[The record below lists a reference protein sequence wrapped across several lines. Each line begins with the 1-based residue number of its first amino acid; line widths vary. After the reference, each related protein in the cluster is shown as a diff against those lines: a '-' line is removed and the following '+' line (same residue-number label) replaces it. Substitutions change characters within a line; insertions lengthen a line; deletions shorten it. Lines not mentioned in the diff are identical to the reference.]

1 MTVSPVNAIE
11 YIPDSGVLE
20 KVYLVIGMRKKV
32 VTRALS
38 SFADGSFFIGGNMI
52 RIENLTKSYRN
63 ENNRLLALNDVSAT
77 IKDGEFLGII
87 GSSGAGKST
96 LIRQLSLIERPDK
109 GTIWLDDVDL
119 FKLNGQDLLRMRRQ
133 LGIVFQGYHLLE
145 QKNVF
150 ENIAFPLKLVNMNKD
165 EIKKRVEELISLV
178 GLNEKALA
186 YPIQLSGGQKQRV
199 AIARA
204 LASSPSLLLCDEPT
218 SALDV
223 ITTKSILDLL
233 VEIHRKTNVT
243 IVIIT
248 HELSVVKAVCKR
260 VIVMNE
266 GSFVEDGSV
275 SEVFVSPKHEM
286 TKLLL
291 SYQEGPL

>member
-1 MTVSPVNAIE
+1 
-11 YIPDSGVLE
+11 
-20 KVYLVIGMRKKV
+20 
-32 VTRALS
+32 
-38 SFADGSFFIGGNMI
+38 MI
-52 RIENLTKSYRN
+52 KIENLTKTYKNDRG
-63 ENNRLLALNDVSAT
+63 RLVALDNVSAS
-77 IKDGEFLGII
+77 IEQGEFLGII

-96 LIRQLSLIERPDK
+96 LIRHLSLIEKPDN

-119 FKLNGQDLLRMRRQ
+119 FKLKGRDLLRMRRQ

-150 ENIAFPLKLVNMNKD
+150 ENIAFPLQLVNTDKAKMK
-165 EIKKRVEELISLV
+165 ERVEELIALV
-178 GLNEKALA
+178 GLNGKANA
-186 YPIQLSGGQKQRV
+186 FPAQLSGGQKQRV

-204 LASSPSLLLCDEPT
+204 LACSPSLLLCDEPT

-223 ITTKSILDLL
+223 VTTKSILDLL

-248 HELSVVKAVCKR
+248 HEISVVKAVCQR

-266 GSFVEDGSV
+266 GTFVEDGAV
-275 SEVFVSPKHEM
+275 KQIFTSPQHDM

-291 SYQEGPL
+291 SYQEGNI

>member
-1 MTVSPVNAIE
+1 
-11 YIPDSGVLE
+11 
-20 KVYLVIGMRKKV
+20 
-32 VTRALS
+32 
-38 SFADGSFFIGGNMI
+38 MI
-52 RIENLTKSYRN
+52 RIENLTKSFKN
-63 ENNRLLALNDVSAT
+63 ENSRLVALNNVSAA
-77 IKDGEFLGII
+77 IGKGELLGII

-96 LIRQLSLIERPDK
+96 LIRQLSLIEQPDS

-119 FKLNGQDLLRMRRQ
+119 FKLKGRDLLRMRRQ

-145 QKNVF
+145 QKNVYD
-150 ENIAFPLKLVNMNKD
+150 NIAFPLQLVKMDKA

-178 GLNEKALA
+178 GLNGKAQA
-186 YPIQLSGGQKQRV
+186 YPVQLSGGQKQRV

-204 LASSPSLLLCDEPT
+204 LASSPTLLLCDEPT

-223 ITTKSILDLL
+223 VTTKSILDLL
-233 VEIHRKTNVT
+233 VEIHRKTQVT

-248 HELSVVKAVCKR
+248 HELSVVKAVCQR

-275 SEVFVSPKHEM
+275 KQVFASPKHEM

-291 SYQEGPL
+291 SYQEGQI

>member
-1 MTVSPVNAIE
+1 M
-11 YIPDSGVLE
+11 GVFLLE
-20 KVYLVIGMRKKV
+20 G
-32 VTRALS
+32 T
-38 SFADGSFFIGGNMI
+38 MI
-52 RIENLTKSYRN
+52 RIENLTKSYKS
-63 ENNRLLALNDVSAT
+63 ENSRLVALNNVSAE
-77 IKDGEFLGII
+77 IGNGEFLGII

-96 LIRQLSLIERPDK
+96 LIRHLSLIERPDG
-109 GTIWLDDVDL
+109 GTIWLEDVDL

-133 LGIVFQGYHLLE
+133 LGIVFQGYHLLQ

-150 ENIAFPLKLVNMNKD
+150 ENIAFPLQLVDMDKTV
-165 EIKKRVEELISLV
+165 IRQRVEELISLV
-178 GLNEKALA
+178 GLNGKALA
-186 YPIQLSGGQKQRV
+186 YPAQLSGGQKQRV

-223 ITTKSILDLL
+223 VTTKSILDLL
-233 VEIHRKTNVT
+233 VEIHRKTKVT

-248 HELSVVKAVCKR
+248 HELFVVKAVCQR

-266 GSFVEDGSV
+266 GEFVEDGSV
-275 SEVFVSPKHEM
+275 YEVFASPKHEM

-291 SYQEGPL
+291 SYQEGQK

>member
-1 MTVSPVNAIE
+1 
-11 YIPDSGVLE
+11 
-20 KVYLVIGMRKKV
+20 
-32 VTRALS
+32 
-38 SFADGSFFIGGNMI
+38 MI
-52 RIENLTKSYRN
+52 RIENLTKTYKN
-63 ENNRLLALNDVSAT
+63 DQVRLVALNNVSAS
-77 IKDGEFLGII
+77 IEQGEFLGII

-96 LIRQLSLIERPDK
+96 LIRHLSLIDIPDD

-119 FKLNGQDLLRMRRQ
+119 FKLKGRDLLRMRRQ
-133 LGIVFQGYHLLE
+133 LGIVFQGYHLLQ

-150 ENIAFPLKLVNMNKD
+150 DNIAFPLQLVSTDKEKLKA
-165 EIKKRVEELISLV
+165 RVEELISLV
-178 GLNEKALA
+178 GLSGKAHA
-186 YPIQLSGGQKQRV
+186 FPAQLSGGQKQRV

-223 ITTKSILDLL
+223 VTTKSILDLL

-248 HELSVVKAVCKR
+248 HEISVIKAVCQR

-275 SEVFVSPKHEM
+275 RQVFTSPQHQM

-291 SYQEGPL
+291 SYQEGLL

>member
-1 MTVSPVNAIE
+1 
-11 YIPDSGVLE
+11 
-20 KVYLVIGMRKKV
+20 
-32 VTRALS
+32 
-38 SFADGSFFIGGNMI
+38 MI
-52 RIENLTKSYRN
+52 RIENLTKSFKN
-63 ENNRLLALNDVSAT
+63 ENSRLVALNNVSAH
-77 IKDGEFLGII
+77 IQDGEFLGII

-96 LIRQLSLIERPDK
+96 LIRHLSLIEQPDK

-119 FKLNGQDLLRMRRQ
+119 FKLKGKDLIRMRRQ

-150 ENIAFPLKLVNMNKD
+150 ENIAFPLRLVKSD
-165 EIKKRVEELISLV
+165 PAQIKHRVEELISLV
-178 GLNEKALA
+178 GLNGKATA
-186 YPIQLSGGQKQRV
+186 YPAQLSGGQKQRV

-223 ITTKSILDLL
+223 VTTKSILDLL
-233 VEIHRKTNVT
+233 VEIHRQTKVT

-248 HELSVVKAVCKR
+248 HELSVVKAVCQR

-266 GSFVEDGSV
+266 GHFVEDGSTKQ
-275 SEVFVSPKHEM
+275 VFSDPKHEM

-291 SYQEGPL
+291 SYQEGML

>member
-1 MTVSPVNAIE
+1 M
-11 YIPDSGVLE
+11 GVFLLE
-20 KVYLVIGMRKKV
+20 
-32 VTRALS
+32 VT
-38 SFADGSFFIGGNMI
+38 MI
-52 RIENLTKSYRN
+52 RIENLTKTYKN
-63 ENNRLLALNDVSAT
+63 DQDRLVALNNVSAS
-77 IKDGEFLGII
+77 IDQGEFLGII

-96 LIRQLSLIERPDK
+96 LIRHLSLIEAPDD

-119 FKLNGQDLLRMRRQ
+119 FQLKGRDLLRMRRQ

-150 ENIAFPLKLVNMNKD
+150 DNIAFPLQLVHTDK
-165 EIKKRVEELISLV
+165 IKMKERVEELISLV
-178 GLNEKALA
+178 GLNGKAHA
-186 YPIQLSGGQKQRV
+186 FPAQLSGGQKQRV

-223 ITTKSILDLL
+223 VTTKSILDLL

-248 HELSVVKAVCKR
+248 HEISVVKAVCQR

-275 SEVFVSPKHEM
+275 KQIFSAPQHEM

-291 SYQEGPL
+291 SYQEGLL

>member
-1 MTVSPVNAIE
+1 
-11 YIPDSGVLE
+11 
-20 KVYLVIGMRKKV
+20 
-32 VTRALS
+32 
-38 SFADGSFFIGGNMI
+38 MI
-52 RIENLTKSYRN
+52 RIENLTKSFKN
-63 ENNRLLALNDVSAT
+63 ENSRLVALNDVSAT
-77 IKDGEFLGII
+77 ISNGEFLGII

-96 LIRQLSLIERPDK
+96 LIRHLSLIERPDK

-119 FKLNGQDLLRMRRQ
+119 FKLKGRDLLRMRRQ

-150 ENIAFPLKLVNMNKD
+150 ENIAFPLQLVNMDKAA
-165 EIKKRVEELISLV
+165 IKSRVEELISLV
-178 GLNEKALA
+178 GLNGKAQA
-186 YPIQLSGGQKQRV
+186 FPIQLSGGQKQRV

-204 LASSPSLLLCDEPT
+204 LATSPSLLLCDEPT

-243 IVIIT
+243 IVIIS

-266 GSFVEDGSV
+266 GSF
-275 SEVFVSPKHEM
+275 
-286 TKLLL
+286 
-291 SYQEGPL
+291 

>member
-1 MTVSPVNAIE
+1 M
-11 YIPDSGVLE
+11 GVFLLE
-20 KVYLVIGMRKKV
+20 G
-32 VTRALS
+32 T
-38 SFADGSFFIGGNMI
+38 MI
-52 RIENLTKSYRN
+52 RIENLTKSFKN
-63 ENNRLLALNDVSAT
+63 ENSRLVALNDVSAT
-77 IKDGEFLGII
+77 ISNGEFLGII

-96 LIRQLSLIERPDK
+96 LIRHLSLIERPDK

-119 FKLNGQDLLRMRRQ
+119 FKLKGRDLLRMRRQ

-150 ENIAFPLKLVNMNKD
+150 ENIAFPLQLVNMDKAA
-165 EIKKRVEELISLV
+165 IKSRVEELISLV
-178 GLNEKALA
+178 GLNGKAQA
-186 YPIQLSGGQKQRV
+186 FPIQLSGGQKQRV

-204 LASSPSLLLCDEPT
+204 LATSPSLLLCDEPT

-275 SEVFVSPKHEM
+275 REVFASPKHDM
-286 TKLLL
+286 TKLLM
-291 SYQEGPL
+291 SYQEGLL

>member
-1 MTVSPVNAIE
+1 
-11 YIPDSGVLE
+11 
-20 KVYLVIGMRKKV
+20 
-32 VTRALS
+32 
-38 SFADGSFFIGGNMI
+38 MI
-52 RIENLTKSYRN
+52 RIENLTKSFKN
-63 ENNRLLALNDVSAT
+63 DNSRLVALNNVSAN
-77 IKDGEFLGII
+77 IDKGELVGII

-96 LIRQLSLIERPDK
+96 LIRQLSLIEKPDS

-119 FKLNGQDLLRMRRQ
+119 FKLKGRDLLRMRRQ

-145 QKNVF
+145 QKNVYD
-150 ENIAFPLKLVNMNKD
+150 NIAFPLQLVKMDKAGIKL
-165 EIKKRVEELISLV
+165 RVEELISLV
-178 GLNEKALA
+178 GLTGKAQA
-186 YPIQLSGGQKQRV
+186 YPVQLSGGQKQRV

-223 ITTKSILDLL
+223 VTTKSILDLL
-233 VEIHRKTNVT
+233 VEIHRKTQVT

-248 HELSVVKAVCKR
+248 HELSVVKAVCQR

-266 GSFVEDGSV
+266 GYFVEDGSV
-275 SEVFVSPKHEM
+275 KQVFASPKHDM

-291 SYQEGPL
+291 SYQEGQI

>member
-1 MTVSPVNAIE
+1 
-11 YIPDSGVLE
+11 
-20 KVYLVIGMRKKV
+20 
-32 VTRALS
+32 
-38 SFADGSFFIGGNMI
+38 MI
-52 RIENLTKSYRN
+52 RIENLTKSFKN
-63 ENNRLLALNDVSAT
+63 ENSRLVALNNVSAT
-77 IKDGEFLGII
+77 IGKGELLGII

-96 LIRQLSLIERPDK
+96 LIRQLSLIEQPDS

-119 FKLNGQDLLRMRRQ
+119 FKLKGRDLLRMRRQ

-145 QKNVF
+145 QKNVYD
-150 ENIAFPLKLVNMNKD
+150 NIAFPLQLVKMDKA

-178 GLNEKALA
+178 GLNGKAQA

-204 LASSPSLLLCDEPT
+204 LASSPTLLLCDEPT

-223 ITTKSILDLL
+223 VTTKSILDLL
-233 VEIHRKTNVT
+233 VEIHRKTQVT

-248 HELSVVKAVCKR
+248 HELSVVKAVCQR

-275 SEVFVSPKHEM
+275 KQVFASPKHEM

-291 SYQEGPL
+291 SYQEGQI

>member
-1 MTVSPVNAIE
+1 
-11 YIPDSGVLE
+11 
-20 KVYLVIGMRKKV
+20 
-32 VTRALS
+32 
-38 SFADGSFFIGGNMI
+38 MI
-52 RIENLTKSYRN
+52 RIENLTKTYKN
-63 ENNRLLALNDVSAT
+63 DQGRLVALNNVSAT
-77 IKDGEFLGII
+77 IEQGEFLGII

-96 LIRQLSLIERPDK
+96 LIRHLSLIDTPDD

-119 FKLNGQDLLRMRRQ
+119 FKLKGRDLLRMRRQ

-150 ENIAFPLKLVNMNKD
+150 DNIAFPLQLVRTDKEKLKV
-165 EIKKRVEELISLV
+165 RVEELISLV
-178 GLNEKALA
+178 GLSGKANA
-186 YPIQLSGGQKQRV
+186 FVAQLSGGQKQRV

-223 ITTKSILDLL
+223 VTTKSILDLL

-248 HELSVVKAVCKR
+248 HEISVIKAVCQR

-275 SEVFVSPKHEM
+275 SQIFTSPQHEM

-291 SYQEGPL
+291 SYQEGLL

>member
-1 MTVSPVNAIE
+1 M
-11 YIPDSGVLE
+11 GVFLLE
-20 KVYLVIGMRKKV
+20 E
-32 VTRALS
+32 T
-38 SFADGSFFIGGNMI
+38 MI
-52 RIENLTKSYRN
+52 RIENLTKTFKN
-63 ENNRLLALNDVSAT
+63 ENSRLVALNNVSAT
-77 IKDGEFLGII
+77 IGHGEFLGII

-96 LIRQLSLIERPDK
+96 LIRHLSLIEKPDS

-119 FKLNGQDLLRMRRQ
+119 FQLKGQDLLRMRRQ

-150 ENIAFPLKLVNMNKD
+150 ENIAFPLQLVDISKA
-165 EIKKRVEELISLV
+165 EIKNRVEELISLV
-178 GLNEKALA
+178 GLTGKAHA
-186 YPIQLSGGQKQRV
+186 YPAQLSGGQKQRV

-204 LASSPSLLLCDEPT
+204 LASSPTLLLCDEPT

-223 ITTKSILDLL
+223 VTTKSILDLL
-233 VEIHRKTNVT
+233 VEIHQKTNVT

-275 SEVFVSPKHEM
+275 KQIFSAPQHEM

-291 SYQEGPL
+291 SYQEGQL

>member
-1 MTVSPVNAIE
+1 
-11 YIPDSGVLE
+11 
-20 KVYLVIGMRKKV
+20 
-32 VTRALS
+32 
-38 SFADGSFFIGGNMI
+38 MI
-52 RIENLTKSYRN
+52 RIESLTKSF
-63 ENNRLLALNDVSAT
+63 NNDNSRLVALNNVSAT
-77 IKDGEFLGII
+77 IGKGELVGII

-96 LIRQLSLIERPDK
+96 LIRQLSLIEKHDS

-119 FKLNGQDLLRMRRQ
+119 FKLKVRDLLRMRRQ

-145 QKNVF
+145 QKNVYD
-150 ENIAFPLKLVNMNKD
+150 NIAFPLQLVKMDKA
-165 EIKKRVEELISLV
+165 EIKMRVEELISLV
-178 GLNEKALA
+178 GLNGKAQA
-186 YPIQLSGGQKQRV
+186 YPVQLSGGQKQRV

-204 LASSPSLLLCDEPT
+204 LASSPTLLLCDEPT

-233 VEIHRKTNVT
+233 VEIHRKTQVT

-248 HELSVVKAVCKR
+248 HELSVVRAVCQR

-266 GSFVEDGSV
+266 GYFVEDGSV
-275 SEVFVSPKHEM
+275 KQVFASPKHEM

-291 SYQEGPL
+291 SYQEGQL

>member
-1 MTVSPVNAIE
+1 
-11 YIPDSGVLE
+11 
-20 KVYLVIGMRKKV
+20 
-32 VTRALS
+32 
-38 SFADGSFFIGGNMI
+38 MI
-52 RIENLTKSYRN
+52 RIESLTKSFKN
-63 ENNRLLALNDVSAT
+63 DNSRLVALNNVSAT
-77 IKDGEFLGII
+77 IGKGELVGII

-96 LIRQLSLIERPDK
+96 LIRQLSLIEKPDS

-119 FKLNGQDLLRMRRQ
+119 FKLKGRDLLRMRRQ

-145 QKNVF
+145 QKNVYD
-150 ENIAFPLKLVNMNKD
+150 NIAFPLQLVKMDKA
-165 EIKKRVEELISLV
+165 EIKMRVEELISLV
-178 GLNEKALA
+178 GLNGKAQA
-186 YPIQLSGGQKQRV
+186 YPVQLSGGQKQRV

-204 LASSPSLLLCDEPT
+204 LASSPTLLLCDEPT

-233 VEIHRKTNVT
+233 VEIHRKTQVT

-248 HELSVVKAVCKR
+248 HELSVVRAVCQR

-266 GSFVEDGSV
+266 GYFVEDGCV
-275 SEVFVSPKHEM
+275 KQVFASPKHEM

-291 SYQEGPL
+291 SYQEGQL

>member
-1 MTVSPVNAIE
+1 
-11 YIPDSGVLE
+11 
-20 KVYLVIGMRKKV
+20 
-32 VTRALS
+32 
-38 SFADGSFFIGGNMI
+38 MI
-52 RIENLTKSYRN
+52 RIENLTKTYKN
-63 ENNRLLALNDVSAT
+63 DQDRLVALNNVSAS
-77 IKDGEFLGII
+77 IDQGEFLGII

-96 LIRQLSLIERPDK
+96 LIRHLSLIEAPDD

-119 FKLNGQDLLRMRRQ
+119 FQLKGRDLLRMRRQ

-150 ENIAFPLKLVNMNKD
+150 DNIAFPLQLVHTDKAKVKD
-165 EIKKRVEELISLV
+165 RVEELISLV
-178 GLNEKALA
+178 GLSGKAHA
-186 YPIQLSGGQKQRV
+186 FPAQLSGGQKQRV

-223 ITTKSILDLL
+223 VTTKSILDLL

-248 HELSVVKAVCKR
+248 HEISVVKAVCQR

-275 SEVFVSPKHEM
+275 KQIFSAPQHEM

-291 SYQEGPL
+291 SYQEGLL

>member
-1 MTVSPVNAIE
+1 
-11 YIPDSGVLE
+11 
-20 KVYLVIGMRKKV
+20 
-32 VTRALS
+32 
-38 SFADGSFFIGGNMI
+38 MI
-52 RIENLTKSYRN
+52 RIENLTKTYKN
-63 ENNRLLALNDVSAT
+63 DQDRLVALNNVSAS
-77 IKDGEFLGII
+77 IDQGEFLGII

-96 LIRQLSLIERPDK
+96 LIRHLSLIEAPDD

-119 FKLNGQDLLRMRRQ
+119 FQLKGRDLLRMRRQ

-150 ENIAFPLKLVNMNKD
+150 DNIAFPLQLVHTDKVKMK
-165 EIKKRVEELISLV
+165 ERVEELISLV
-178 GLNEKALA
+178 GLNEKAHA
-186 YPIQLSGGQKQRV
+186 FPAQLSGGQKQRV

-223 ITTKSILDLL
+223 VTTKSILDLL

-248 HELSVVKAVCKR
+248 HEISVVKAVCQR

-275 SEVFVSPKHEM
+275 KQIFSAPQHEM

-291 SYQEGPL
+291 SYQEGLL

>member
-1 MTVSPVNAIE
+1 M
-11 YIPDSGVLE
+11 GVFLLE
-20 KVYLVIGMRKKV
+20 
-32 VTRALS
+32 VT
-38 SFADGSFFIGGNMI
+38 MI
-52 RIENLTKSYRN
+52 RIENLTKSFKN
-63 ENNRLLALNDVSAT
+63 ENSRLVALNNVSAT
-77 IKDGEFLGII
+77 IGKGELLGII

-96 LIRQLSLIERPDK
+96 LIRQLSLIEQPDS

-119 FKLNGQDLLRMRRQ
+119 FKLKGRDLLRMRRQ

-145 QKNVF
+145 QKNVYD
-150 ENIAFPLKLVNMNKD
+150 NIAFPLQLVKMDKA

-178 GLNEKALA
+178 GLNGKAQA
-186 YPIQLSGGQKQRV
+186 YPVQLSGGQKQRV

-204 LASSPSLLLCDEPT
+204 LASSPTLLLCDEPT

-223 ITTKSILDLL
+223 VTTKSILDLL
-233 VEIHRKTNVT
+233 VEIHRKTQVT

-248 HELSVVKAVCKR
+248 HELSVVKAVCQR

-275 SEVFVSPKHEM
+275 KQVFASPKHGM

-291 SYQEGPL
+291 SYQEGQI

>member
-1 MTVSPVNAIE
+1 
-11 YIPDSGVLE
+11 
-20 KVYLVIGMRKKV
+20 
-32 VTRALS
+32 
-38 SFADGSFFIGGNMI
+38 MI
-52 RIENLTKSYRN
+52 RIESLTKSFKN
-63 ENNRLLALNDVSAT
+63 DNSRLVALNNVSAT
-77 IKDGEFLGII
+77 IGKGELVGII

-96 LIRQLSLIERPDK
+96 LIRQLSLIEKPDS

-119 FKLNGQDLLRMRRQ
+119 FKLKGRDLLRMRRQ

-145 QKNVF
+145 QKNVYD
-150 ENIAFPLKLVNMNKD
+150 NIAFPLQLVKMDKA
-165 EIKKRVEELISLV
+165 EIKMRVEELISLV
-178 GLNEKALA
+178 GLNGKAQA
-186 YPIQLSGGQKQRV
+186 YPVQLSGGQKQRV

-204 LASSPSLLLCDEPT
+204 LASSPTLLLCDEPT

-233 VEIHRKTNVT
+233 VEIHRKTQVT

-248 HELSVVKAVCKR
+248 HELSVVRAVCQR

-266 GSFVEDGSV
+266 GYFVEDGSV
-275 SEVFVSPKHEM
+275 KQVFASPKHEM

-291 SYQEGPL
+291 SYQEGQL